1 MVRLSRAAAALAVA
15 LAVAACSSTGG
26 SSPGDSVGVVT
37 GTASPAG
44 ASASAAA
51 TDTPAPTPSPTALSG
66 GGQPSE
72 SPAPSS
78 APASQVAIN
87 PCMLLTDAQASAING
102 VTYGPGAVHPLARAG
117 VECVWS
123 NSATGSITLQ
133 VAVAPDSATA
143 KAAYTA
149 ALADVQQAGSV
160 AQVPNIGDMAVI
172 GRVPASIISTGGIYV
187 LDGATFFDVVY
198 LLGTVP
204 SDTQLTDAATLILGE
219 LP

>member
-1 MVRLSRAAAALAVA
+1 MTRFYRAAAALTVA
-15 LAVAACSSTGG
+15 LALAACSSTGG
-26 SSPGDSVGVVT
+26 SSPGDSVT

-51 TDTPAPTPSPTALSG
+51 PGTPAPSASPTPLG
-66 GGQPSE
+66 GGGEPSGSAAAS
-72 SPAPSS
+72 SPD
-78 APASQVAIN
+78 ASQVAIN

-102 VTYGPGAVHPLARAG
+102 VAYGPGEVHPLARSG
-117 VECVWS
+117 VQCVWS
-123 NSATGSITLQ
+123 NNAVGSITLQ
-133 VAVAPDSATA
+133 VEVASDSATA
-143 KAAYTA
+143 QAAYTA
-149 ALADVQQAGSV
+149 GLAQVQQAGSV
-160 AQVPNIGDMAVI
+160 AQVPNLADMAVI

-198 LLGTVP
+198 LLGTAP